1 MFISFEHPFCLLF
14 VNSISVYI
22 VALLVEALNCG
33 STQMDF
39 VETLCTK
46 TVLISLSRRSV
57 LS

>member
-1 MFISFEHPFCLLF
+1 MFVSFEHSFGLLF
-14 VNSISVYI
+14 VNSISVYV
-22 VALLVEALNCG
+22 VALLVEALNRG

-39 VETLCTK
+39 EETLCTK